1 MVHVASKEMKAQKVK
16 SELVLLLKNAANA
29 AFFIVPL
36 YSLKNESSFFAS
48 IASISSIISWLRS
61 LALLIGLEILLF
73 SNDHS
78 PKSISWQRFEQNGR
92 CGLCSDHST
101 LALHVGQFTTVGM
114 ISLSNKHFCQILLNS
129 WLIIQSRICIRN
141 SLLGLFLPVK

>member
-1 MVHVASKEMKAQKVK
+1 MPHF
-16 SELVLLLKNAANA
+16 LYLT
-29 AFFIVPL
+29 L
-36 YSLKNESSFFAS
+36 YSLKNESSFLAS
-48 IASISSIISWLRS
+48 IASISSIISWLKS

-101 LALHVGQFTTVGM
+101 LALHVGQSTTVGM
-114 ISLSNKHFCQILLNS
+114 ISLLIKLFRQILLNS
-129 WLIIQSRICIRN
+129 
-141 SLLGLFLPVK
+141 